1 MPFNCLLSFL
11 ASIAIAPC
19 PGAVGKI
26 DSGKIDHLFS
36 LSTLFMYFF
45 ISSLPNSIK
54 RSNATLAKIIA
65 SSFPDSNFFSLV
77 WIFPLMSMQFIFLN
91 FTGTSLGKT

>member
-1 MPFNCLLSFL
+1 MPFNRLLSFF

-26 DSGKIDHLFS
+26 ESGKIDQIFS
-36 LSTLFMYFF
+36 LSTHFMYFF

-54 RSNATLAKIIA
+54 RSKATLAKIIE
-65 SSFPDSNFFSLV
+65 SSFPD
-77 WIFPLMSMQFIFLN
+77 
-91 FTGTSLGKT
+91 